1 MYYLLALYDSSVLYI
16 CKCLEKWMPKS
27 MIDGDHDF
35 IPICG
40 IGFCF
45 VYRRHRERDGRF
57 VKLVV
62 TFTAS
67 PAMQLFFGSVV
78 KKPPSV
84 AFILIISPGSVAF
97 FQQRALVSFSTGTGK
112 YFSQ

>member
-1 MYYLLALYDSSVLYI
+1 MTLSGFVVSVFVLFTVVIVNVTAL
-16 CKCLEKWMPKS
+16 
-27 MIDGDHDF
+27 
-35 IPICG
+35 
-40 IGFCF
+40 
-45 VYRRHRERDGRF
+45 F
-57 VKLVV
+57 VKLAV

>member
-45 VYRRHRERDGRF
+45 VYRRHRERDGF
-57 VKLVV
+57 VRKVSGYIYGFSCNATLLRKCCQE
-62 TFTAS
+62 TAIGRVHINYIAGKRS
-67 PAMQLFFGSVV
+67 AFPAKSSSFFLNWDG
-78 KKPPSV
+78 
-84 AFILIISPGSVAF
+84 
-97 FQQRALVSFSTGTGK
+97 
-112 YFSQ
+112 